1 MTKILAVSAAVAMTM
16 LSICGSAFA
25 QTLVDPFGPNAVSM
39 SADDLALMRQSIEKV
54 LAAKKAGAV
63 SEWRSAKGENTGRSS
78 LRKTFT
84 RDGLPCGEVEHV
96 FTSGDGHRY
105 VLPFCEVKG
114 GQWKLAF

>member
-1 MTKILAVSAAVAMTM
+1 MRKSLIASFAIVTVFASAVA
-16 LSICGSAFA
+16 A
-25 QTLVDPFGPNAVSM
+25 QTLVDPFGANAASL
-39 SADDLALMRQSIEKV
+39 SPDDLALMRQSIEKV
-54 LAAKKAGAV
+54 LKTNRAGAV
-63 SEWRSAKGENTGRSS
+63 AEWKSTTTSTAGRSA

-84 RDGLPCGEVEHV
+84 KGGLPCGEVEHI